1 MKKIKMLAIA
11 GLISLGGA
19 LYAFT
24 PSNETCPLEGT
35 PACPK
40 VKCEL
45 KGSQDCPLD
54 KKVPSCCKK

>member
-1 MKKIKMLAIA
+1 MLAIA
-11 GLISLGGA
+11 GLLTIGGA

-24 PSNETCPLEGT
+24 PKSDTCPLEGT

-45 KGSQDCPLD
+45 KGAECTLG
-54 KKVPSCCKK
+54 CCKM